1 MSLQLPQNYT
11 PTTKNESVEAVVR
24 AIEEEHLIR
33 KEALDRKD
41 YTGWL
46 NSAQRGYYYAGFG
59 CALSVLSTTN
69 LDSTIVSSLNSQA
82 LRMIKFQL
90 AMRAK
95 ILGIKPVD
103 SMGDPV
109 EAIKIKNIGKRVDSA
124 DLAGWE
130 SVEARQILVMM
141 ILNQLESDIEAIK
154 GLKKIVNSGKKMA
167 RADLADLATQIMLD
181 DYLLGFLDGVKFARG
196 EEDFKI
202 IDKKIKS
209 ASGEELDVLDYI
221 AIAEREFRDINPS
234 ELITRSLNSAGKTV
248 AKPVEVKP
256 VKVIAKPPVVESTV
270 ISRYLKSCLG

>member
-82 LRMIKFQL
+82 FRMIKFQL
-90 AMRAK
+90 AMRAR